1 MGWGSADREEVVDP
15 DALHD
20 QELARAHLLAMH
32 LCRRL
37 GRHRAAL
44 TRLEDIFGPRRSRL
58 DDHRAFETHEAV
70 GDVAMVVPRN
80 ALAGGE
86 SQYRDAQIGAFGE
99 DLAAGD
105 LVTGAIAILHSV
117 NSSLCCG
124 TVCPGVG
131 QTCRRRNSDIPACRA
146 GGRNAPSSPIPASA
160 P

>member
-1 MGWGSADREEVVDP
+1 MEWGSADREEVVDP

-20 QELARAHLLAMH
+20 QELARTHLLAMH
-32 LCRRL
+32 VMRRL

-44 TRLEDIFGPRRSRL
+44 ARFEDIFVPRRSHL

-86 SQYRDAQIGAFGE
+86 SQYRDAQIGAFGD

-105 LVTGAIAILHSV
+105 LVTAAIAILHQS
-117 NSSLCCG
+117 
-124 TVCPGVG
+124 
-131 QTCRRRNSDIPACRA
+131 IPLF
-146 GGRNAPSSPIPASA
+146 GRSE
-160 P
+160 